1 MAVRAQMPNAS
12 FRIENPFKI
21 GFLGALGA
29 ILAITLAG
37 MFGSLS
43 TVLTYIG
50 AALFLALGIDPF
62 IAWLEKKGWPRPAA
76 LLATVF
82 GMLVV
87 VTLIIWAIVPS
98 VITQVNEISIRYGA
112 IIGDLLTSDI
122 VGWLSTTFPALDV
135 QAMVAQ
141 AASWLQGNAASITG
155 GVLQVGVGIVNG
167 VFGGLIVFILTI
179 YFVASM
185 HTIKRV
191 FYQLTPA
198 SKRERIMHL
207 GDQIT
212 DSVGKYVV
220 GQIALGVING
230 LLTFIFLSIIGAS
243 MPMVFAVIAFC
254 GSLIPMVGTITASA
268 IIVLSQLILMD
279 PGTPTWWI
287 AGIYY
292 LVYMQIEAYV
302 ISPRIMSQAVAV
314 PGSVVVIA
322 ALTGGTLLGLLGALI
337 AIPVAASIMIIFRQ
351 VVIPAQ
357 NRR

>member
-1 MAVRAQMPNAS
+1 MAIRVDPPSSVRV
-12 FRIENPFKI
+12 ENPFRL

-37 MFGSLS
+37 MVGTLS
-43 TVLTYIG
+43 TVLTYVG
-50 AALFLALGIDPF
+50 AALFLALGIEPF
-62 IAWLEKKGWPRPAA
+62 IAWLEGKKWPRPAA

-87 VTLIIWAIVPS
+87 VGLVTWAIVPS
-98 VITQVNEISIRYGA
+98 VAAQVEEISIRYGA
-112 IIGDLLTSDI
+112 IIGDLLNSDI
-122 VGWLSTTFPALDV
+122 VGWLQQNFPMIDV

-167 VFGGLIVFILTI
+167 LFSGLIVFILTI

-198 SKRERIMHL
+198 SKRGRIMNL

-220 GQIALGVING
+220 GQISLGVING
-230 LLTFIFLSIIGAS
+230 VLTLIFLSIIGAS

-254 GSLIPMVGTITASA
+254 GSLIPMVGTISASA
-268 IIVLSQLILMD
+268 VIVLSQLILMD
-279 PGTPTWWI
+279 PGSPVWWI
-287 AGIYY
+287 AAIYY
-292 LVYMQIEAYV
+292 LIYMQIEAYL
-302 ISPRIMSQAVAV
+302 ISPKIMSQAVAV
-314 PGSVVVIA
+314 PGSIVVIA

-337 AIPVAASIMIIFRQ
+337 AIPVAASIIIIFRE

-357 NRR
+357 NKR

>member
-1 MAVRAQMPNAS
+1 MAIRADMPS
-12 FRIENPFKI
+12 PLRVENPFKV

-37 MFGSLS
+37 MLGTLS
-43 TVLTYIG
+43 TVLTYVG
-50 AALFLALGIDPF
+50 AALFLALGIEPL
-62 IAWLEKKGWPRPAA
+62 IAWLERKGWPRPVA
-76 LLATVF
+76 LLVTVF
-82 GMLVV
+82 GMLIIVG
-87 VTLIIWAIVPS
+87 LIIWAIVPS

-112 IIGDLLTSDI
+112 IIGDLINSDV
-122 VGWLSTTFPALDV
+122 VGWLQSNFPMLDV
-135 QAMVAQ
+135 QSMLAQ

-198 SKRERIMHL
+198 SKRGRIMNL

-220 GQIALGVING
+220 GQITLGVING
-230 LLTFIFLSIIGAS
+230 VLTFIFLSIIGAS

-254 GSLIPMVGTITASA
+254 GSLIPMVGTITASTL
-268 IIVLSQLILMD
+268 IVIAQVFLMD
-279 PGTPTWWI
+279 PGSPVWWI
-287 AGIYY
+287 AAIYY
-292 LVYMQIEAYV
+292 LVYMQVEAYV
-302 ISPRIMSQAVAV
+302 ISPRIMSQAVSV

-337 AIPVAASIMIIFRQ
+337 AIPVAASIIIIFRQ

-357 NRR
+357 NKR

>member
-1 MAVRAQMPNAS
+1 MAYRAELPKS
-12 FRIENPFKI
+12 LRIENPFKI

-37 MFGSLS
+37 MVGTLS

-50 AALFLALGIDPF
+50 AALFLALGIEPF
-62 IAWLEKKGWPRPAA
+62 IAWLENKGWPRPAA

-82 GMLVV
+82 GMLGIIGL
-87 VTLIIWAIVPS
+87 VTWAIVPS
-98 VITQVNEISIRYGA
+98 VITQVNDISMRYGA
-112 IIGDLLTSDI
+112 IIGDLLASDV
-122 VGWLSTTFPALDV
+122 VGWLQTNLPMIDV
-135 QAMVAQ
+135 QSMLTQ

-198 SKRERIMHL
+198 SKRGRIMNL

-220 GQIALGVING
+220 GQISLGVING

-243 MPMVFAVIAFC
+243 MPMVFAVIAFS

-279 PGTPTWWI
+279 PGSPVWWI
-287 AGIYY
+287 AAIYY
-292 LVYMQIEAYV
+292 GVYMQIEAYV
-302 ISPRIMSQAVAV
+302 ISPRIMSQAVSV

-337 AIPVAASIMIIFRQ
+337 AIPVAASIMIIFRE

-357 NRR
+357 NKR